1 MIKLLTSIKIKIF
14 EYNSRNYRK
23 LIKLLILWKYYSCE
37 APHKLMVKALYWS
50 VQLQSSGKTRA
61 SCFVSTNQR
70 GPSLLLLPRPRS
82 DWMARL
88 WGLSSFAGF
97 FIKTLKW
104 APPCWAFV
112 FTFWIKE
119 LINNQEEISSRVS
132 TQLSTVFGRD
142 NVKFDKVIMIHK
154 SDDMI
159 ATQ

>member
-1 MIKLLTSIKIKIF
+1 MIKLLTLIKIKIF